1 MKKNIFLFIIH
12 CSRVAI
18 LAPLLIA
25 NCYPQWLQQT
35 SGVSTSLLDIDFI
48 NQNTGWASGD
58 NGVIVKTTNGGL
70 NWIPQLSGVSK
81 RLEGIDAVDV
91 NTLYCVGW
99 DETILKTTDGGNNWI
114 AIRNGPPMQGGSF
127 FKVFFLN
134 ANTGWILRN
143 NYIMRTFNGCL
154 TFDSSYVIYTYLRDI
169 YFKDAQTGV
178 LCGDGALIMKST
190 NGGVTWVEITIPL
203 YNFEE
208 PDFYRLSIVNN
219 NFGWTVGGG
228 DNSGLGKLVY
238 RTTNFGTSW
247 DTIGRVPYPNN
258 ELNYSVFFPSLNT
271 GYCGGTTG
279 YTFKTTNGG
288 FNWIQ
293 QVVPSNG
300 FRRDFNFINDSL
312 GWSVG
317 GGGQIYITTNGGTY
331 VGVEPISNEIPQ
343 DFKLGQ
349 NYPNPFNT
357 ETIIEFAVTER
368 TYYRLEIFDVLGK
381 KVDEIMNKFLNVG
394 EYKISYNAGM
404 LSSGTY
410 FYKLSSTELQ
420 QTRKLILIK

>member
-228 DNSGLGKLVY
+228 IIPDS
-238 RTTNFGTSW
+238 
-247 DTIGRVPYPNN
+247 
-258 ELNYSVFFPSLNT
+258 ESL
-271 GYCGGTTG
+271 
-279 YTFKTTNGG
+279 F
-288 FNWIQ
+288 
-293 QVVPSNG
+293 
-300 FRRDFNFINDSL
+300 
-312 GWSVG
+312 
-317 GGGQIYITTNGGTY
+317 
-331 VGVEPISNEIPQ
+331 
-343 DFKLGQ
+343 
-349 NYPNPFNT
+349 T
-357 ETIIEFAVTER
+357 E
-368 TYYRLEIFDVLGK
+368 
-381 KVDEIMNKFLNVG
+381 
-394 EYKISYNAGM
+394 
-404 LSSGTY
+404 
-410 FYKLSSTELQ
+410 Q
-420 QTRKLILIK
+420 LILELVGIR